1 MGAAGAN
8 VKADGAVAT
17 LLPRTH
23 VPQPR
28 HDLDPLACQEQG
40 LLAMCTGVGDE
51 KDLLFRVAVQPPQAV
66 RNHNHRFRRTP
77 PSANPSPLWP
87 IGDPVCHVYLM
98 HRRRRQ
104 TDSTP
109 ELVQEEREVIS
120 QSLVKGELTIRRQR
134 LLVDLLVAVMR
145 FLASTALRHGLR
157 NSTCWLL
164 RSQPRQGHRCASS
177 DA

>member
-1 MGAAGAN
+1 M
-8 VKADGAVAT
+8 
-17 LLPRTH
+17 R
-23 VPQPR
+23 
-28 HDLDPLACQEQG
+28 
-40 LLAMCTGVGDE
+40 TGVGDE
-51 KDLLFRVAVQPPQAV
+51 ENLILRVAVQPPQAV
-66 RNHNHRFRRTP
+66 GNHNHGLARTP
-77 PSANPSPLWP
+77 PSTQTPSLGAV
-87 IGDPVCHVYLM
+87 GDPVRHVYLM
-98 HRRRRQ
+98 NRRRRQ

-120 QSLVKGELTIRRQR
+120 QSLVKGELAIRRQR